1 MLHYLLKRTVV
12 CRKRYNIVIIF
23 LIVEKLPTSVYIIVL
38 KQRLQEQY
46 FKVPHDLS
54 SRFAAGLKTYQ
65 SADGA
70 NISITDSKISV
81 N

>member
-1 MLHYLLKRTVV
+1 MFK
-12 CRKRYNIVIIF
+12 CR
-23 LIVEKLPTSVYIIVL
+23 PTPL

-81 N
+81 NYVSSCNSVLYIIIYIYLAYTF